1 MGAILGGLMAPFGGG
16 GGSGRATTS
25 PSVDVFARPGT
36 GDGFGSALGWDEE
49 AAGDGE
55 EGRGGTPEEAALA
68 LEMSGV
74 GDWPSAALLRA
85 PVAYRQALPEDV
97 IEALRGE

>member
-1 MGAILGGLMAPFGGG
+1 MGAILSGLLAPFGGG
-16 GGSGRATTS
+16 DGGGGARATTS

-49 AAGDGE
+49 AAGDS
-55 EGRGGTPEEAALA
+55 TAEAAS

-85 PVAYRQALPEDV
+85 PVAYRQALPENV